1 MRTASWLCFI
11 LAGGLALL
19 YLFQGYYPEFMRFF
33 SNFFPPIISGA
44 AVVASVFAL
53 RKYWENLGSRLSRV
67 WLSFMMGMIFWF
79 LGELGWAFYTL
90 VLNVKKPYP
99 SVADAF
105 WLIGYVPLFIA
116 LYVYVKTFQPAVS
129 KRMLR
134 IAGGM
139 TFLVSLMI
147 IFALIPPIM
156 AMAEDPLTEVVEL
169 AYPTLDVLLFA
180 IALLGLLIFTVSRL
194 KGKMETAWLL
204 INAGI
209 FMNVVGDVLFSY
221 TTLAGTYWN
230 LLAHPLELF
239 FHGGYIL
246 FLLAFY
252 THMKEL

>member
-1 MRTASWLCFI
+1 MRTASWLCFG
-11 LAGGLALL
+11 LACGLALL
-19 YLFQGYYPEFMRFF
+19 YLFQGYYPGFMKFF
-33 SNFFPPIISGA
+33 SEAFPPVVSGA
-44 AVVASVFAL
+44 AVVGSFLAL

-67 WLSFMMGMIFWF
+67 WLSFTIGMIFWF

-90 VLNVKKPYP
+90 VLNVEKPYP

-116 LYVYVKTFQPAVS
+116 LYVYVQTFKPAVS
-129 KRMLR
+129 KHMLR
-134 IAGGM
+134 IAGGA
-139 TFLVSLMI
+139 TFLASLLI
-147 IFALIPPIM
+147 IFTLIPPIM
-156 AMAEDPLTEVVEL
+156 AAAEDPLIGVVDL

-180 IALLGLLIFTVSRL
+180 IALLGLLIFTASKL

-221 TTLAGTYWN
+221 TTLTGTYWN
-230 LLAHPLELF
+230 LPAHPLELF

>member
-1 MRTASWLCFI
+1 M
-11 LAGGLALL
+11 
-19 YLFQGYYPEFMRFF
+19 
-33 SNFFPPIISGA
+33 
-44 AVVASVFAL
+44 V
-53 RKYWENLGSRLSRV
+53 
-67 WLSFMMGMIFWF
+67 FWF

-90 VLNVKKPYP
+90 VLNVEKPYP

-116 LYVYVKTFQPAVS
+116 LYVYVQTFKPAVS

-139 TFLVSLMI
+139 TLLASLVI

-156 AMAEDPLTEVVEL
+156 AAAEDPLTEVVDL
-169 AYPTLDVLLFA
+169 AYPALDVLLFA
-180 IALLGLLIFTVSRL
+180 IALLGLLIFMVSRL
-194 KGKMETAWLL
+194 NGKMETAWFL

-221 TTLAGTYWN
+221 TTLTGTYWSPP
-230 LLAHPLELF
+230 AHPLELF